1 MLKVVG
7 IAVAMMAT
15 AATAQAPTN
24 EATTR
29 VPQGNSDPNEVVCV
43 YQPTT
48 GSRVNRVRICRTRQ
62 QWADTRQETRQ
73 TVERVQDSR
82 TTSGQ

>member
-1 MLKVVG
+1 MLKVIGV
-7 IAVAMMAT
+7 AT
-15 AATAQAPTN
+15 ALIGSAAAAQAPN
-24 EATTR
+24 EGTTR
-29 VPQGNSDPNEVVCV
+29 VPANNGNPNEVVCV
-43 YQPTT
+43 YQQTT
-48 GSRVNRVRICRTRQ
+48 GSRVNRVRVCRTRQ

>member
-1 MLKVVG
+1 MLKVIG
-7 IAVAMMAT
+7 VASAMIAT
-15 AATAQAPTN
+15 AATAQAPN
-24 EATTR
+24 EGTTR
-29 VPQGNSDPNEVVCV
+29 IPAGNSDPNEVVCV
-43 YQPTT
+43 YQQTT
-48 GSRVNRVRICRTRQ
+48 GSRVNRVRVCRTRQ

>member
-1 MLKVVG
+1 MRKVMALAG
-7 IAVAMMAT
+7 ALIAT
-15 AATAQAPTN
+15 SAAAQAPN
-24 EATTR
+24 EGTTR
-29 VPQGNSDPNEVVCV
+29 VPAGNSDPNEVVCV
-43 YQPTT
+43 YQQTT
-48 GSRVNRVRICRTRQ
+48 GSRVNRVRVCRTRQ

>member
-7 IAVAMMAT
+7 VAAGLMAT
-15 AATAQAPTN
+15 AAVAQAPN
-24 EATTR
+24 EGTTR
-29 VPQGNSDPNEVVCV
+29 VPQGNSDPNQVVCV
-43 YQPTT
+43 YQNTT
-48 GSRVNRVRICRTRQ
+48 GSRVNRVRVCRTRA

>member
-1 MLKVVG
+1 MFKL
-7 IAVAMMAT
+7 ICASAALMAT
-15 AATAQAPTN
+15 AAVAQAPN
-24 EATTR
+24 EGRTR
-29 VPQGNSDPNEVVCV
+29 VVPNNGDLNEVVCV
-43 YQPTT
+43 YQNTT
-48 GSRVNRVRICRTRQ
+48 GSRVNRVRVCRTRA